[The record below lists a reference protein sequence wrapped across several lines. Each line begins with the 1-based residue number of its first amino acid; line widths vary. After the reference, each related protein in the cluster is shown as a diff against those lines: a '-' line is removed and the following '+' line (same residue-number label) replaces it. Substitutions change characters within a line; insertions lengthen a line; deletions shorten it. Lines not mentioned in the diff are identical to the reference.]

1 MPSAQK
7 QVVTA
12 NGTYTF
18 QRESDAAAPPNVT
31 LQSTLIGSG
40 AVSATVQ
47 WNQSLDNLGF
57 PALQTQSP
65 SGTNLGT
72 AINTV
77 VSSAS
82 IIQAVVTA
90 LSAST
95 TLTLSIGE

>member
-1 MPSAQK
+1 MPSAQSM
-7 QVVTA
+7 TITT

-18 QRESDAAAPPNVT
+18 VRESGVAAPPNVT
-31 LQSTLIGSG
+31 LQSTLIGPG

-47 WNQSLDNLGF
+47 WNQSCDNTGF

-65 SGTNLGT
+65 SGTNLAS

-82 IIQAVVTA
+82 ILQIVVSS

-95 TLTLSIGE
+95 NCILSIGE